1 MPRYD
6 YECISCGVFEVSH
19 SISES
24 ISLCPKCSK
33 NTVKRV
39 YSPIGIS
46 FKGSGFYS
54 TDKNSSPKASNK
66 DF

>member
-6 YECISCGVFEVSH
+6 YECSSCGIFEVFH

-24 ISLCPKCSK
+24 INVCPKCSQGS
-33 NTVKRV
+33 VKRL

-54 TDKNSSPKASNK
+54 TDSK
-66 DF
+66 DK